1 MTGFDLSTITGC
13 YVGSTPASAIYYGS
27 SKIWP
32 ATQHDFSQDY
42 LTIVSL
48 EDNNVIGWKLSGTSS
63 RTISVSTD
71 NGSTWTSYTSSTA
84 VTTLATLNSGGKLLI
99 KGNNADYTDTSGL
112 SKFTST
118 GQFNIQG
125 NIMSLSY
132 EDNFIGQ
139 TTFRGSMYQMYQ
151 FAYLFGGCV
160 YLISAEN
167 LILPAT
173 NLKQGCYRSMFAGCT
188 SLTTAPKLPATK
200 LASNCYESMFLDCSS
215 LTIAPELPATTVK
228 NMAYGYMFK
237 NCTSLNYIKCLA
249 TTIGYD
255 SGTYTYATN
264 DWVYDVSLTGTF
276 VKDPNATWP
285 TLYGCGIPSNWTV
298 IDAA

>member
-1 MTGFDLSTITGC
+1 MQGFDLSTITGC

-27 SKIWP
+27 DKIWP
-32 ATQHDFSQDY
+32 ATPHDYSQDY
-42 LTIVSL
+42 FTIVSL
-48 EDNNVIGWKLSGTSS
+48 EDNNVIGWELRGTSS

-71 NGSTWTSYTSSTA
+71 NGSTWASYTSSTA
-84 VTTLATLNSGGKLLI
+84 VTTLATLNNGDKLLI
-99 KGNNADYTDTSGL
+99 KGNNADYSDKSGL

-132 EDNFIGQ
+132 GDNFIGQ
-139 TTFRGSMYQMYQ
+139 TTLRGSMLQTHQ
-151 FAYLFGGCV
+151 FAYLFAECV

-173 NLKQGCYRSMFAGCT
+173 TLKQSCYCCMFEGCT
-188 SLTTAPKLPATK
+188 SLTTAPKLPATT
-200 LASNCYESMFLDCSS
+200 LATHCYESMFLDCSS

-255 SGTYTYATN
+255 SGTNEYATD
-264 DWVYDVSLTGTF
+264 DWVYHVSLTGTF
-276 VKDPNATWP
+276 VKDANATWP
-285 TLYGCGIPSNWTV
+285 TLYGCGIPSGWTV
-298 IDAA
+298 QNA